1 MRKTVLSLAVTTLC
15 APGLAPAAFAQ
26 ALPAAQ
32 PKYITVIREQ
42 VKLGRAADH
51 AKHEAGWPAAYEKA
65 KSSQAY
71 VALASVT
78 GTPEVLYIT
87 PFESHA
93 ALDETTKREDADPA
107 LSAELERLG
116 RADAE
121 FLSGWN
127 LMQAAARPDLSHGT
141 FPDIS
146 KVRFYEIT
154 EFHVK
159 PGHESE
165 FAAVAKIYAAAA
177 AKSAP
182 KANWR
187 TYEVM
192 AGAPGGTFL
201 VLSSM
206 QSYGE
211 FDQAMA
217 DGMSMGKSFSAE
229 DAIAMQKFNTDGLM
243 SPALTNRYRLDPQ
256 QSYVSR
262 EVRAKAVAFWMPKS
276 LGVPSKVPAKKPA
289 QP

>member
-1 MRKTVLSLAVTTLC
+1 MRKTVLTVAVTAFC
-15 APGLAPAAFAQ
+15 ASGLAPAAFGQ
-26 ALPAAQ
+26 ALPTTQ
-32 PKYITVIREQ
+32 PKYITVIRER

-65 KSSQAY
+65 KSTQAY
-71 VALASVT
+71 VALASMT
-78 GTPEVLYIT
+78 GAPEVLYIT

-93 ALDETTKREDADPA
+93 ALDETTKREDADPV

-121 FLSGWN
+121 FLSDWN
-127 LMQAAARPDLSHGT
+127 LMQAVARPDLSYGA

-159 PGHESE
+159 PGHESD

-182 KANWR
+182 KASWR
-187 TYEVM
+187 IYQVM
-192 AGAPGGTFL
+192 AGAPNGTFL
-201 VLSSM
+201 VLSSLE
-206 QSYGE
+206 SYGE
-211 FDQAMA
+211 FDQAIA
-217 DGMSMGKSFSAE
+217 DGMSMMKGFSAE
-229 DAIAMQKFNTDGLM
+229 DAITMQKFDTEGLV
-243 SPALTNRYRLDPQ
+243 SPAESNRYRLDPQ

-262 EVRAKAVAFWMPKS
+262 AVREKDQAFWMPKP
-276 LGVPSKVPAKKPA
+276 LVPSKVPAKKPA